1 MSVYVKRLSL
11 FVLLQKMRHGPV
23 LVMELCTAG
32 SLYDVIEAPEN
43 AFGLCEEEFKTV
55 MVDISA
61 F

>member
-1 MSVYVKRLSL
+1 MFKSSKSSCTGMQRV
-11 FVLLQKMRHGPV
+11 RHGPV

-55 MVDISA
+55 MIDISKCH
-61 F
+61 